1 MIFPNNF
8 LLTKFVK
15 KVKMVEIP
23 AARERAVKFGT
34 TIPHHG

>member
-1 MIFPNNF
+1 MAFPNYF
-8 LLTKFVK
+8 LLTGKVK